1 MNFGQR
7 NGVYLTHTDKFYTF
21 YTISVSMNVND
32 SSIPSPELSTADRII
47 EAAMALFFRYG
58 YSRVVVDDI
67 VRELAISKKTVYNHF
82 GGKSEILNAGID
94 RFARRFQQR
103 ADEIV
108 DNVDLSLRQ
117 KLNAY
122 LQHIG
127 ESFSRVSKD
136 FWEDLKRSEPT
147 AYRRTVDFRRDMQLR
162 YLTQL
167 VEEGVRVGYIRNDE
181 SRNLAIIMFI
191 STVGQLTDA
200 DFLGQFPDDITRS
213 IPATT
218 TERIDQVL
226 SILLRGI
233 LTDKF
238 YQE

>member
-1 MNFGQR
+1 MRQSEKSASADE
-7 NGVYLTHTDKFYTF
+7 TSTDQ
-21 YTISVSMNVND
+21 
-32 SSIPSPELSTADRII
+32 RII
-47 EAAMALFFRYG
+47 DAAMTLFFRYG

-82 GGKSEILNAGID
+82 GGKSEILTAGID
-94 RFARRFQQR
+94 RFARQFRQR

-108 DNVDLSLRQ
+108 NDVDLSLRQ

-127 ESFSRVSKD
+127 GSFSTVNKE
-136 FWEDLKRSEPT
+136 FWDDLKRSEPV
-147 AYRRTVDFRRDMQLR
+147 AYKQANDFRRDMQLQ

-167 VEEGVRVGYIRNDE
+167 VEEGVRVGYIRDDA
-181 SRNLAIIMFI
+181 SRQIAIVMFI
-191 STVGQLTDA
+191 SAVQQLTDT
-200 DFLGQFPDDITRS
+200 DFLSQFPADISRQ

-218 TERIDQVL
+218 QERIDLVL

-233 LTDKF
+233 LTEKF
-238 YQE
+238 YLE